1 MNVWV
6 AALLGLFVGV
16 VACAIVVSIKNSSD
30 ETQPIEEPALSEQ
43 TLNVVDLLR
52 SAAIIVDAGDQVIH
66 ATSAA
71 QTSGLIRGNRIKDQE
86 MLDLVRKVREKT
98 HPVGTNLT
106 IRRGLGQVVQEL
118 AIRAVQIDE
127 GMVIVIADD
136 RTAQARADEIKRDF
150 TTNVSHELKTPVG
163 ALQVLSEAVMEA
175 ADDPEAVRHFAT
187 RMSESA
193 TRLGELVRQIIELSR
208 LQSNDPLARAEI
220 VEVDDVT
227 SSAIDQCKVLA
238 DDREVHMS
246 TAGRRGLQVLG
257 DATQLT
263 SALTN
268 LIQNAIN
275 YSDKGSRIAVSTR
288 FVNESDDEFVEI
300 SVADNG
306 IGIEAE
312 EMDRIFE
319 RFYRVDYARSRA
331 TGGTGLGLS
340 IVKHVMNAHGGT
352 VNVWSKPGQGST
364 FTMRLPKYIELVI
377 DNFVAESDYR

>member
-1 MNVWV
+1 
-6 AALLGLFVGV
+6 
-16 VACAIVVSIKNSSD
+16 
-30 ETQPIEEPALSEQ
+30 
-43 TLNVVDLLR
+43 
-52 SAAIIVDAGDQVIH
+52 
-66 ATSAA
+66 
-71 QTSGLIRGNRIKDQE
+71 
-86 MLDLVRKVREKT
+86 
-98 HPVGTNLT
+98 
-106 IRRGLGQVVQEL
+106 
-118 AIRAVQIDE
+118 
-127 GMVIVIADD
+127 
-136 RTAQARADEIKRDF
+136 
-150 TTNVSHELKTPVG
+150 
-163 ALQVLSEAVMEA
+163 
-175 ADDPEAVRHFAT
+175 
-187 RMSESA
+187 MSESA

-288 FVNESDDEFVEI
+288 LVNESDDEFVEI

-340 IVKHVMNAHGGT
+340 IVKHVMNAHGA
-352 VNVWSKPGQGST
+352 Q
-364 FTMRLPKYIELVI
+364 
-377 DNFVAESDYR
+377 

>member
-1 MNVWV
+1 M
-6 AALLGLFVGV
+6 
-16 VACAIVVSIKNSSD
+16 
-30 ETQPIEEPALSEQ
+30 
-43 TLNVVDLLR
+43 
-52 SAAIIVDAGDQVIH
+52 
-66 ATSAA
+66 
-71 QTSGLIRGNRIKDQE
+71 
-86 MLDLVRKVREKT
+86 
-98 HPVGTNLT
+98 
-106 IRRGLGQVVQEL
+106 
-118 AIRAVQIDE
+118 
-127 GMVIVIADD
+127 
-136 RTAQARADEIKRDF
+136 
-150 TTNVSHELKTPVG
+150 
-163 ALQVLSEAVMEA
+163 
-175 ADDPEAVRHFAT
+175 
-187 RMSESA
+187 
-193 TRLGELVRQIIELSR
+193 
-208 LQSNDPLARAEI
+208 
-220 VEVDDVT
+220 
-227 SSAIDQCKVLA
+227 
-238 DDREVHMS
+238 
-246 TAGRRGLQVLG
+246 LG

-288 FVNESDDEFVEI
+288 LVNESDDEFVEI